1 MDDRIRLD
9 ELNTLL
15 VDTYES
21 VLRVEEKSLK
31 HVGGGDL
38 SIAEFHTLE
47 CIGDGQDN
55 RRTVGEIA
63 EALDVTVPTVTVCV
77 NKLVKKGYVTKT
89 RSEKDARIA
98 IIELTPE
105 GRKMNHLHHF
115 FHEQMVLD
123 ISRELTEEELE
134 CLFRCV
140 RKLNAFFGD
149 RS

>member
-1 MDDRIRLD
+1 MDARLT

-15 VDTYES
+15 VSTFDAI
-21 VLRVEEKSLK
+21 LQVEEKSLRQA
-31 HVGGGDL
+31 GGGDL

-47 CIGDGQDN
+47 CIGHGEEC

-63 EALDVTVPTVTVCV
+63 EALGVTVPTVTVCV

-140 RKLNAFFGD
+140 RKLSEFFES
-149 RS
+149 RA

>member
-1 MDDRIRLD
+1 MDARLT

-15 VDTYES
+15 VNTFDAI
-21 VLRVEEKSLK
+21 LQVEEKSLRQA
-31 HVGGGDL
+31 GGGDL

-47 CIGDGQDN
+47 CIGHGKEC
-55 RRTVGEIA
+55 RRTVGELA
-63 EALDVTVPTVTVCV
+63 EALGVTVPTVTVCV

-105 GRKMNHLHHF
+105 GRKMNLVHHF